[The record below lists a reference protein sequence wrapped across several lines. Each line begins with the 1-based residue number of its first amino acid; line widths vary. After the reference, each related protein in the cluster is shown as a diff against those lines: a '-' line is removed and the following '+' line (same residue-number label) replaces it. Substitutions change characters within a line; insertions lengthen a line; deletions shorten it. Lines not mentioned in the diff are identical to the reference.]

1 MNPIK
6 RIALPVL
13 AVLALA
19 GPARAQGIQSHI
31 RYVEKAQRIGP
42 FAGWVFTDP
51 ALTLNDSTGVE
62 VELGPRSAP
71 VFGIGYQVRASGPL
85 SVVGSVGYMPSTRKV
100 FLAEA
105 LNDSTEIRAIDTGRK
120 ADVGILMVEAGLL
133 FHLTG
138 PRAYRGLAPFVGA
151 RLGYNR
157 QVSGRDSAE
166 STVPSTERYEFGP
179 AFAVGANLGTDVF
192 LTQRLSVRL
201 ELNGRLWR
209 ESAPAGFRSVRQRKL
224 SEWNNASSAQIGAAL
239 HF

>member
-6 RIALPVL
+6 RIALPAL

-19 GPARAQGIQSHI
+19 GPASAQGIRSHI

-51 ALTLNDSTGVE
+51 NITLNDSTQA
-62 VELGPRSAP
+62 ELGPQSGP
-71 VFGIGYQVRASGPL
+71 VFGLSYEVRASGPL
-85 SVVGSVGYMPSTRKV
+85 SVVGSVGYMPTTRKV
-100 FLAEA
+100 LLAEA
-105 LNDSTEIRAIDTGRK
+105 IADSAAIRVIDTGRE
-120 ADVGILMVEAGLL
+120 ASLGILMVEAGLL

-151 RLGYNR
+151 HVGYNR
-157 QVSGRDSAE
+157 QVTGRDSLE
-166 STVPSTERYEFGP
+166 SAVPSTERCDFGP

-192 LTQRLSVRL
+192 LTQRLSLRL

-209 ESAPAGFRSVRQRKL
+209 ESAPSGFRALSQSKI

>member
-1 MNPIK
+1 MNLIK

-19 GPARAQGIQSHI
+19 AGPAAAQGIQSHI
-31 RYVEKAQRIGP
+31 RYIEKGQRIGP
-42 FAGWVFTDP
+42 FAGWVFTSP
-51 ALTLNDSTGVE
+51 ELTLNDSTT

-71 VFGIGYQVRASGPL
+71 IFGIAYEVRASGPL
-85 SVVGSVGYMPSTRKV
+85 GVTASLGYMPSTRKV

-105 LNDSTEIRAIDTGRK
+105 TADSSAIRAIDTGRE
-120 ADVGILMVEAGLL
+120 ASVGILLLEAGVN

-151 RLGYNR
+151 RVGYAR
-157 QVSGRDSAE
+157 QVAGSDSAE
-166 STVPSTERYEFGP
+166 STVPEQERYDFGP
-179 AFAVGANLGTDVF
+179 AFAVGATLGTDVF
-192 LTQRLSVRL
+192 LTQRLSLRL
-201 ELNGRLWR
+201 ELNGRLLR
-209 ESAPAGFRSVRQRKL
+209 DSAPAGFRSTGQAKL

>member
-6 RIALPVL
+6 RIALPAL

-19 GPARAQGIQSHI
+19 GPASAQGIQSHI

-51 ALTLNDSTGVE
+51 GLTLNDSTT

-71 VFGIGYQVRASGPL
+71 IFGLGYEVRASGPL
-85 SVVGSVGYMPSTRKV
+85 SVFGALGFVPSTRKV

-105 LNDSTEIRAIDTGRK
+105 IADSAAIRVIDTGRE
-120 ADVGILMVEAGLL
+120 ADVGILMLEAGLR

-138 PRAYRGLAPFVGA
+138 PRAYRGLAPFAGA
-151 RLGYNR
+151 RVGYAR
-157 QVSGRDSAE
+157 QVMGKDSAE
-166 STVPSTERYEFGP
+166 SAVPSTERYEFGP
-179 AFAVGANLGTDVF
+179 SFAVGANLGTDVF

-201 ELNGRLWR
+201 DLNGRLWR
-209 ESAPAGFRSVRQRKL
+209 LSAPAGFRSSGQARI
-224 SEWNNASSAQIGAAL
+224 SEWKNASSAQIGAAL

>member
-6 RIALPVL
+6 RIAFPAL

-19 GPARAQGIQSHI
+19 RPASAQGIQSHI

-42 FAGWVFTDP
+42 FAGWVLTDP
-51 ALTLNDSTGVE
+51 KLTLTDSTT

-71 VFGIGYQVRASGPL
+71 VFGIGYEIRASGPL
-85 SVVGSVGYMPSTRKV
+85 SVVAQVGYMPSTRKV

-105 LNDSTEIRAIDTGRK
+105 VNDSASIRAIDTGRE
-120 ADVGILMVEAGLL
+120 ANVGILMIESGLL

-138 PRAYRGLAPFVGA
+138 PRTYRGLAPFVGA
-151 RLGYNR
+151 RIGYNR

-166 STVPSTERYEFGP
+166 STVPSTERYKFGP

-209 ESAPAGFRSVRQRKL
+209 ESAPSGFRALGQSKL

>member
-1 MNPIK
+1 MNLIK

-19 GPARAQGIQSHI
+19 GPAAAQGIQSHI
-31 RYVEKAQRIGP
+31 RYVEQGQRIGP

-51 ALTLNDSTGVE
+51 KLTLNDSTT
-62 VELGPRSAP
+62 VELGPQSAP
-71 VFGIGYQVRASGPL
+71 IFGIGYELRASGPL
-85 SVVGSVGYMPSTRKV
+85 AVMASVGYIPSTRKV

-105 LNDSTEIRAIDTGRK
+105 VADSAAIRAIYAGRD
-120 ADVGILMVEAGLL
+120 ANVGILLIESGLR

-138 PRAYRGLAPFVGA
+138 PRAYRGLAPYVGA
-151 RLGYNR
+151 RVGYAR
-157 QVSGRDSAE
+157 QVAGKDSANA
-166 STVPSTERYEFGP
+166 SVPEQERYKFGP

-192 LTQRLSVRL
+192 VTRSLSVSL

-209 ESAPAGFRSVRQRKL
+209 ESAPAGFRATGQSKI